1 MQEDG
6 SYKPI
11 DMQRTYSIAL
21 TNYNHEGG
29 GFLDCFKK
37 CVVLQESSLRYYE
50 ALSDYL
56 KNVLKGDTGRAY
68 AKPQG
73 RIKIIED

>member
-1 MQEDG
+1 
-6 SYKPI
+6 
-11 DMQRTYSIAL
+11 
-21 TNYNHEGG
+21 
-29 GFLDCFKK
+29 
-37 CVVLQESSLRYYE
+37 VVLQESSLRYYE

-56 KNVLKGDTGRAY
+56 RKVLGGTTGKTY